1 MEPEI
6 DIEDIQG
13 HIFPGF
19 GTTHSVV
26 IALRLQNPIEGRTV
40 LAALLPEITRL
51 VDSLREK
58 DARREAAIM
67 GLARPDQ
74 HTVSLTLALGATAL
88 RSWGQDTSGFD
99 PSFHDGMPKDA
110 FSLGDPV
117 GDDFVPLEW
126 TFAKGEDDRADLL
139 LVAGHSDRASL
150 EQAVER
156 WVQMLE
162 PHWKPVLIEFGRRRD
177 GDKEFFGFNDGVS
190 QPAIRGV
197 TPEGEFLSRRP
208 IASDDPRSQIFAK
221 PGQLLIWPGSFLFG
235 YPSQTTDPDPT
246 QAGATVTPPAPWMKN
261 GSYLVLR
268 RLLQNVAAFREAVTV
283 TEQFLT
289 GQGEQVPEGWVS
301 ARMVGR
307 WPDGTPLTASPDK
320 ADSEISN
327 NPLRINNFRF
337 KSSLSPTPLADTGE
351 PPQSIPAVPADTQG
365 LGCPKVAHIRKV
377 NPRDAISEIGEEGHP
392 GKLMLRRAITFG
404 PEEAEDPDAERGL
417 IFLSYQTSIKDQFKF
432 VQTSWA
438 NSTQQPAEGLDPII
452 GQDGTQD
459 VKRRIKLLA
468 PSGQQRTCPFNGR
481 FVTATGG
488 GYFVT
493 PGIAGLRSLLGI
505 DGEK

>member
-40 LAALLPEITRL
+40 LAGILPEITRL

-58 DARREAAIM
+58 NARREAAIM

-74 HTVSLTLALGATAL
+74 HTVSLALALGATAL

-99 PSFHDGMPKDA
+99 PSFHDGMSKDA
-110 FSLGDPV
+110 ASLGDPV

-150 EQAVER
+150 QQAVER

-190 QPAIRGV
+190 QPAMRGV
-197 TPEGEFLSRRP
+197 TPEGEYLSRRT
-208 IASDDPRSQIFAK
+208 IAADDPRADLFAK

-235 YPSQTTDPDPT
+235 YPSQAN
-246 QAGATVTPPAPWMKN
+246 QSGATVTPPAPWMKN

-268 RLLQNVAAFREAVTV
+268 RLLQNVAAFREAVTA

-289 GQGEQVPEGWVS
+289 AQGEQVPEGWVA

-320 ADSEISN
+320 ADSEISEN
-327 NPLRINNFRF
+327 LLRINNFRF
-337 KSSLSPTPLADTGE
+337 FSSLSPTPLADTGE
-351 PPQSIPAVPADTQG
+351 PPQSIPAVPADTRG
-365 LGCPKVAHIRKV
+365 RGCPQVAHIRQV
-377 NPRDAISEIGEEGHP
+377 NPRDGTSEIGQENHP
-392 GKLMLRRAITFG
+392 GKLMLRRGITFG
-404 PEEAEDPDAERGL
+404 TEAEEDPDAERGL
-417 IFLSYQTSIKDQFKF
+417 IFLSYQTSIVEQFKF
-432 VQTSWA
+432 VQTKWA
-438 NSTQQPAEGLDPII
+438 NSTQRPTGDGLDPII

-459 VKRRIKLLA
+459 VKRSIKLLA

-493 PGIAGLRSLLGI
+493 PGIAGLRYLFGVE
-505 DGEK
+505 GEK